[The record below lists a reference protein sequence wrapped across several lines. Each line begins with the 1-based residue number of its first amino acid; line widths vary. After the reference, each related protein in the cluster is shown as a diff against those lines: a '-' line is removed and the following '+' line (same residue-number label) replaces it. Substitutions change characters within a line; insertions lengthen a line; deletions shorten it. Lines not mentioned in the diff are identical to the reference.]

1 MGAVDNKTCDRKVR
15 SIYYKKNMSYLIS
28 KVVISSL
35 LWAYVMAAPVED
47 QADNRIIG
55 YGLTDTG
62 KTVLSGI
69 LIATLGL
76 AWYSAGGNSP
86 FKSRRRQFSLQKRRQ
101 QASENCHTEPDL
113 PECVDALSKGRFIQ
127 KRRKFR

>member
-1 MGAVDNKTCDRKVR
+1 MTYFWD
-15 SIYYKKNMSYLIS
+15 SPIFYLPVS
-28 KVVISSL
+28 KL
-35 LWAYVMAAPVED
+35 LLIITV
-47 QADNRIIG
+47 IG

-101 QASENCHTEPDL
+101 QFLENCHIYPDL